1 MSVRYVPPHIRN
13 RRSSDYTSSTM
24 TTIEMPLSFS
34 TIVSVNS
41 NEEPRTY
48 IGHNQTPR
56 GLARSRFAQMEATPS
71 RATPTAPRAMSN
83 IPIRPL
89 NSSRGRPREAGHGHT
104 RGKRPIRTISPS
116 VRQTQLPIMGPMLP
130 LQDMLSLGHMGPML
144 PVSRVPPAAPRAF
157 YAPHPRH
164 SFTSLPS
171 ASRRTG
177 VSYRAP
183 AMPTPPRTPTDA
195 RTLIGPDS
203 NLVSLEEIAAHFGLA
218 HDQINHT
225 LNASADQPDNL
236 MFVVLFK
243 SAYKNWYRHGIVYA
257 KTDLHLLPGYEL
269 PYPLEGNDEL
279 MEDCGDD
286 GSDSDMYSVSDLID
300 LRSRAVSAASLRVEL
315 SSNSSNPSTPSTSE
329 HADKEGTYRL
339 PSSHPEVFPPIAL
352 FSQVLPLDRVHGF
365 KFLGWHEISETEFFA
380 PDTPE
385 LIDMLQRKGDRIAWE
400 SGVERCEWAK
410 IRLIRDEATERE
422 RGPLRIARLD

>member
-1 MSVRYVPPHIRN
+1 MSARYVPPHIRN

-24 TTIEMPLSFS
+24 TTTEMPLSFS

-41 NEEPRTY
+41 NEEP
-48 IGHNQTPR
+48 P
-56 GLARSRFAQMEATPS
+56 RSRFTRMEATPS

-89 NSSRGRPREAGHGHT
+89 NPSRGRPREAAHGHA

-116 VRQTQLPIMGPMLP
+116 VRHTHVPIMGPMLP
-130 LQDMLSLGHMGPML
+130 LQDMLSLGHMGPMF
-144 PVSRVPPAAPRAF
+144 PVNRVPPAAPRAF

-183 AMPTPPRTPTDA
+183 AMPTPPRTPIDA

-225 LNASADQPDNL
+225 LNTSADQPDIL

-286 GSDSDMYSVSDLID
+286 GSDSHMYSVSDLID

-315 SSNSSNPSTPSTSE
+315 SSNSSDPSTPSTSE

-339 PSSHPEVFPPIAL
+339 PSPHPEVFPPIAL

-365 KFLGWHEISETEFFA
+365 KFLCWHEVSETEFFA

-385 LIDMLQRKGDRIAWE
+385 LIEMLQRKGDRIA
-400 SGVERCEWAK
+400 
-410 IRLIRDEATERE
+410 
-422 RGPLRIARLD
+422 

>member
-157 YAPHPRH
+157 YAPHPRY

-243 SAYKNWYRHGIVYA
+243 TR
-257 KTDLHLLPGYEL
+257 TGYEL

>member
-1 MSVRYVPPHIRN
+1 
-13 RRSSDYTSSTM
+13 
-24 TTIEMPLSFS
+24 MPLSFS

-144 PVSRVPPAAPRAF
+144 P
-157 YAPHPRH
+157 
-164 SFTSLPS
+164 
-171 ASRRTG
+171 
-177 VSYRAP
+177 
-183 AMPTPPRTPTDA
+183 
-195 RTLIGPDS
+195 
-203 NLVSLEEIAAHFGLA
+203 
-218 HDQINHT
+218 
-225 LNASADQPDNL
+225 PDNL

-257 KTDLHLLPGYEL
+257 KTDLYLLPGYEL

-400 SGVERCEWAK
+400 SGVEGCEWAK